1 MVVAS
6 KDGTRD
12 ARLFTGNEQNDN
24 VLAAGVVGLG
34 LGVGGVLLTQAVLD
48 ADKPKRCKRDL
59 DAMGRL
65 LGLGGGGRDCYYP
78 PPRPH
83 HGGGYRPH
91 RPNYR
96 PQRPYRPY
104 RPEPDYYR
112 PEPDYHRPEPA
123 YHRPEPE
130 YHRPRPD
137 YNRPNY
143 RPTSNYRF
151 GKAKS
156 QLYNSKNH
164 IT

>member
-48 ADKPKRCKRDL
+48 ADKPKRCRRDL
-59 DAMGRL
+59 DAMGKL
-65 LGLGGGGRDCYYP
+65 LGLGGGRDCYYP

-83 HGGGYRPH
+83 GGGYREPAYRPQRPH

-96 PQRPYRPY
+96 PQRPNYRPQ
-104 RPEPDYYR
+104 RPYR

-123 YHRPEPE
+123 YHRPEPAYHRPE
-130 YHRPRPD
+130 PDYHRPRPD
-137 YNRPNY
+137 YHRPHY
-143 RPTSNYRF
+143 RPTSSYRL
-151 GKAKS
+151 A
-156 QLYNSKNH
+156 
-164 IT
+164 